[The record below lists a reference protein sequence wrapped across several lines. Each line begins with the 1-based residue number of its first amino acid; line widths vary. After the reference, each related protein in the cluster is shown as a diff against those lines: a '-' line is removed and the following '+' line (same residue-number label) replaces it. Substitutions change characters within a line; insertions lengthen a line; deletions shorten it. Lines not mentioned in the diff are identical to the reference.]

1 MTTTIDR
8 PAETT
13 EELEPTTPAPDRE
26 PVAEAEPQPTGGADG
41 DAPDEFDDDSLAAAT
56 VGFAAVSALLSG
68 FGAAWMVGGMFRGEQ
83 ARLVGMLGAL
93 VGAALIYAATRW
105 RSQVLQFAVLPVTL
119 LLGAA
124 LVAPAAGGGTSSLPS
139 LVRDAATS
147 SHLLQPPI
155 DFAPGW
161 RLILVVVLALFTAAG
176 CSLGLAMKRP
186 RLAVAVPVPLT
197 GVAALLQPESSA
209 ITTSAIA
216 VGFVLMAL
224 ATSYAA
230 DGSGEKFEAAFE
242 VRRIVRSLATGV
254 ALIVALVLASH
265 LTFLFPAPNKHSTI
279 PPRRPPASKPQQD
292 VPLFKV
298 KIPESTPLRLGVIDV
313 YDLKQ
318 RTWMLPPYDSA
329 RLRRM
334 HLPAALAPAPPGLKT
349 FTATVKIEQATGHLL
364 PDVAGAVRDDGQG
377 TVDYDPRTQSL
388 SLATRPVFTGL
399 SYSLTAT
406 VPPTGA
412 QLSAAKGVVPP
423 SVHEFVTAP
432 PAPPVVQDLLAKA
445 PAGAYA
451 RLQFLR
457 TALYKHFTAAGQGQ
471 PKDVSPDRVVQFLG
485 GGTGNPY
492 ELTASEALLAR
503 WAGVPARIGYGYY
516 GGTKLPDGSEEIR
529 PNNAST
535 YLEAYFAPYGWVP
548 ILGTPPQAEASLS
561 NNQRNTNP
569 NIQAAPELGINVFLP
584 VLSGN
589 GLPLYEYVR
598 YYLVRVLPGIVGV
611 LLLVAAYPLPLKW
624 GRRRRRREWA
634 AAHGVPGRIAV
645 AYAELRDTM
654 IDLGLPGRHSTPLE
668 LLEMVADDEEHEE
681 LCWLVTRGLWGDL
694 RESLDDVDAVMGER
708 LAASVRSR
716 LLKVQP
722 ETARLLAAVSRASLR
737 RPYTH
742 EVPNMWMSIRPRDL
756 LRSVKPA
763 LRRVRTTPAP
773 AGAAMLM
780 VALALVLT
788 GCGAGPQKLH
798 AATVGFPQRLAPA
811 EIAGMTVQDEPKATA
826 AYLQGAK
833 DKSVI
838 VSSGRVLSMSKN
850 GLIQAALQVAELK
863 SGYTSTNPEVVRA
876 ITKSIGK
883 VTSLRP
889 AGAHQLWSLDDGT
902 QRIYL
907 WFPTDSAMSLLVV
920 RSQIPAGAAELLAR
934 SLIGYADG
942 APIDEQALDA
952 AFAAVLPVD
961 SSSPQAPVVAPPP
974 PGASPPPTRTPPP
987 SAAPSPSP
995 SASPSKGGGH

>member
-1 MTTTIDR
+1 MTTTLDH
-8 PAETT
+8 PVAT
-13 EELEPTTPAPDRE
+13 EELEPTAPPTPAPDLE
-26 PVAEAEPQPTGGADG
+26 PVAEQQPEPPSGDTAADE
-41 DAPDEFDDDSLAAAT
+41 DFDDSLAPAT

-105 RSQVLQFAVLPVTL
+105 RSAVLQFAVLPVTL

-124 LVAPAAGGGTSSLPS
+124 LVAPAAGGGTSSLPT

-147 SHLLQPPI
+147 SHVLQPPI

-176 CSLGLAMKRP
+176 CSLGLSMKRP

-197 GVAALLQPESSA
+197 GVAALLQPESTA
-209 ITTSAIA
+209 ITTSAVA

-230 DGSGEKFEAAFE
+230 DGSGEKFEAGFE

-279 PPRRPPASKPQQD
+279 PPRRPPASKPQPD

-313 YDLKQ
+313 YDLKEK
-318 RTWMLPPYDSA
+318 TWMLPPYDSA
-329 RLRRM
+329 RLHRL
-334 HLPAALAPAPPGLKT
+334 HLPAALTAAPPGLKT
-349 FTATVKIEQATGHLL
+349 FRAQVTVEQATGHLL
-364 PDVAGAVRDDGQG
+364 PDVAGAVRDDGRG
-377 TVDYDPRTQSL
+377 TADYDPRTQTL

-406 VPPTGA
+406 VPPSGA

-423 SVHEFVTAP
+423 DVREFTQAP
-432 PAPPVVQDLLAKA
+432 PAPPAVQDLLQKA
-445 PAGAYA
+445 PDAPYA
-451 RLQFLR
+451 RLQYVR

-471 PKDVSPDRVVQFLG
+471 PKDVSPDRVVQFLT

-503 WAGVPARIGYGYY
+503 WAGIPARIGYGYY
-516 GGTKLPDGSEEIR
+516 GGTPQPDGSQEIR

-548 ILGTPPQAEASLS
+548 VLGTPPQAQASLS

-598 YYLVRVLPGIVGV
+598 YYLLRVVPVILGL
-611 LLLVAAYPLPLKW
+611 LLLVVAYPLPLKW
-624 GRRRRRREWA
+624 LRRRRRREWA

-654 IDLGLPGRHSTPLE
+654 IDLGLPGRHATPLE
-668 LLEMVADDEEHEE
+668 LMEMVADDEEHEE
-681 LCWLVTRGLWGDL
+681 LSWLVTRGLWGDL
-694 RESLDDVDAVMGER
+694 RESLDDVDAVIGER
-708 LAASVRSR
+708 LAGSVRSR

-737 RPYTH
+737 RPYSR
-742 EVPNMWMSIRPRDL
+742 ELPNVWLSVHPRDL
-756 LRSVKPA
+756 LHSVRPP
-763 LRRVRTTPAP
+763 LRRVRTP
-773 AGAAMLM
+773 
-780 VALALVLT
+780 ALAGVGMLVVILALFLT
-788 GCGAGPQKLH
+788 GCAGPAKVH
-798 AATVGFPQRLAPA
+798 AMPVAFPQRLAPSQ
-811 EIAGMTVQDEPKATA
+811 IAGMTVQDEPKATA
-826 AYLQGAK
+826 TYLQHAK

-838 VSSGRVLSMSKN
+838 VSQGRVLSMSKS

-863 SGYTSTNPEVVRA
+863 PGYTAANRDVVRA
-876 ITKSIGK
+876 ITKSLGK
-883 VTSLRP
+883 VTPLRP
-889 AGAHQLWSLDDGT
+889 AGTHRLWALDDGT

-907 WFPTDSAMSLLVV
+907 WFPTDNTMALLVV

-961 SSSPQAPVVAPPP
+961 SSSPQPPVVAPPP
-974 PGASPPPTRTPPP
+974 GSPPPPASP

-995 SASPSKGGGH
+995 SASKDGGH